1 MSKAIL
7 ILDEMP
13 TSCGT
18 CDMFYAD
25 KYFKC
30 YRCKAHYDETL
41 GDESVVQSW
50 CPLKPVPQKNKYDV
64 EKYACVVYEDD
75 ITLGHFLN
83 IGWNDCID
91 EILGGEEERS

>member
-13 TSCGT
+13 ISCGT

-41 GDESVVQSW
+41 GDESVRQSW
-50 CPLKPVPQKNKYDV
+50 CPLKPMPQKKKDYEELISHVDDYY
-64 EKYACVVYEDD
+64 EK
-75 ITLGHFLN
+75 
-83 IGWNDCID
+83 GWNDCID
-91 EILGGEEERS
+91 EILGGEEE